1 MIAKSKMTQVYQDVA
16 CTGCG
21 CVCDDL
27 QITVEQNRITHFE
40 PPCPLAERWF
50 KQANQTSTTTAWIDE
65 EPCDMATALDR
76 AAEILQRA
84 RLPLIYGLASSST
97 PGQRAAVALA
107 DRLGAVIDTA
117 ASSCHGPSIQ
127 AIQQVGE
134 SNCTLGEIKN
144 RADLVIYWGSD
155 PVKNHPRHFERYSI
169 DPLGMFVP
177 EGRDGRTL
185 VVIDTERTA
194 SAEQADHFIQVAP
207 NSDFEIFWVL
217 RAILRSVAVDVEQ
230 IGGVA
235 KQVWQELLERMKHCR
250 CGVFFFGRGL
260 TQHATAHATVEAL
273 LLLTR
278 ELNDV
283 TRFHARRMRVYGDVA
298 GADSVLCWR
307 TGFPFSVNLATGVP
321 RYNPGEYSAPHL
333 LAAKEVDACLLIGN
347 EGIATF
353 SAAAAEQ
360 LRSIPTIALGS
371 PGTHWPLA
379 PSIRFATST
388 YGIHAQGTAYRM
400 DEVPIPLRSY
410 LSTNLPR
417 DADVLNALQQRIQA
431 NK

>member
-1 MIAKSKMTQVYQDVA
+1 MTQVYQDVA
-16 CTGCG
+16 CTACG

-27 QITVEQNRITHFE
+27 RITVDQNQVTRFE
-40 PPCPLAERWF
+40 PPCPLAEQWF
-50 KQANQTSTTTAWIDE
+50 KQANQVSSTLAWIDE
-65 EPCDMATALDR
+65 QPCDLASALDR
-76 AAEILQRA
+76 AANILQHA

-97 PGQRAAVALA
+97 PGQRAAVTLA

-117 ASSCHGPSIQ
+117 ASSCHGPSIL

-134 SNCTLGEIKN
+134 STCTLGEIKN
-144 RADLVIYWGSD
+144 RADLVIYWGSN
-155 PVKNHPRHFERYSI
+155 PVKNHPRHLERYSM

-177 EGRDGRTL
+177 EGRGGRTL
-185 VVIDTERTA
+185 VVIDKERTA
-194 SAEQADHFIQVAP
+194 SAEQADHFIQVGA
-207 NSDFEIFWVL
+207 NCDFEIFWAL
-217 RAILRSVAVDVEQ
+217 RAMLRGVSIDAEQ

-298 GADSVLCWR
+298 GADSVLCWQ
-307 TGFPFSVNLATGVP
+307 TGFPFSVNLANGVP
-321 RYNPGEYSAPHL
+321 RYNPGEYSAQHL
-333 LAAKEVDACLLIGN
+333 LAAKEVDACVFIGN
-347 EGIATF
+347 EGIASF
-353 SAAAAEQ
+353 SAEAAEQ
-360 LRSIPTIALGS
+360 MRSIPTIALGS
-371 PGTHWPLA
+371 PGTLWPLA
-379 PSIRFATST
+379 PHVRFATST
-388 YGIHAQGTAYRM
+388 YGIHAPGTAYRM

-417 DADVLNALQQRIQA
+417 DADVLIALQQRMQA
-431 NK
+431 SK